1 MSVATQLGLADPEG
15 DLLGQ
20 ARTMW
25 PTWCAHNPCL
35 NVVDD
40 LLDLPPWLRAA
51 DPEAGDSV
59 LRRLAELASPTAGD
73 DVVAAGALAWLL
85 LPGACLM
92 AHRLRSL
99 TSRIDEVVAAQL
111 WLEIRSFPW
120 QRQRKVAANIV
131 MNTRRGV
138 LRELG
143 VGQSARE
150 ADPTWARSLQ
160 CDPDSPVW
168 AVMESRQ
175 EPQSR
180 SAAELADVL
189 AWALERSVIDETDRD
204 LLLTLAE
211 VADRAGVSHNGRGRS
226 GLCSHTV
233 ATTVASLL
241 GVSPITIRR
250 RATAALSALA
260 EVVAAA
266 EIPASA

>member
-1 MSVATQLGLADPEG
+1 MGKA
-15 DLLGQ
+15 
-20 ARTMW
+20 
-25 PTWCAHNPCL
+25 
-35 NVVDD
+35 
-40 LLDLPPWLRAA
+40 
-51 DPEAGDSV
+51 
-59 LRRLAELASPTAGD
+59 
-73 DVVAAGALAWLL
+73 
-85 LPGACLM
+85 PG
-92 AHRLRSL
+92 
-99 TSRIDEVVAAQL
+99 
-111 WLEIRSFPW
+111 
-120 QRQRKVAANIV
+120 RQ
-131 MNTRRGV
+131 TR
-138 LRELG
+138 
-143 VGQSARE
+143 
-150 ADPTWARSLQ
+150 TWARSLQ

-226 GLCSHTV
+226 GLLHTV

-250 RATAALSALA
+250 RATASLSALA
-260 EVVAAA
+260 EAVAAA

>member
-1 MSVATQLGLADPEG
+1 MGEGLPRPSPSSPPKREAVSYTP
-15 DLLGQ
+15 
-20 ARTMW
+20 
-25 PTWCAHNPCL
+25 
-35 NVVDD
+35 
-40 LLDLPPWLRAA
+40 LD
-51 DPEAGDSV
+51 V
-59 LRRLAELASPTAGD
+59 YKKQ
-73 DVVAAGALAWLL
+73 L

-211 VADRAGVSHNGRGRS
+211 VAD
-226 GLCSHTV
+226 L
-233 ATTVASLL
+233 SL
-241 GVSPITIRR
+241 IHI
-250 RATAALSALA
+250 
-260 EVVAAA
+260 
-266 EIPASA
+266 